1 MVPNPAYQTL
11 NSQLQQL
18 TTDIQIREERKKGI
32 EDEMALINKRVA
44 RTPEIAQK
52 LAEPIRIN
60 EALVRQ
66 YDKLKADLDAARM
79 SESAENSEKGAQL
92 TNISPATYPF
102 EPAPPSRT
110 VIFLVGLLL
119 SLGLGISVAFAV
131 DIASP
136 VVFTQSELERVLQVK
151 VLVEI
156 PRITTPSDIRKGRIM
171 AAVYGLCFLVLT
183 GAYGVALFYLYTK
196 QGRLVQLLDPV
207 IQRLQG

>member
-1 MVPNPAYQTL
+1 M
-11 NSQLQQL
+11 
-18 TTDIQIREERKKGI
+18 
-32 EDEMALINKRVA
+32 
-44 RTPEIAQK
+44 
-52 LAEPIRIN
+52 
-60 EALVRQ
+60 
-66 YDKLKADLDAARM
+66 
-79 SESAENSEKGAQL
+79 
-92 TNISPATYPF
+92 
-102 EPAPPSRT
+102 
-110 VIFLVGLLL
+110 GLLL
-119 SLGLGISVAFAV
+119 SLGLGISVAFVV

-156 PRITTPSDIRKGRIM
+156 PRITTPSDIRKSRIM